1 MHVSFFVHPVKA
13 LHIGVFFI
21 LFALITVA
29 LPDFA
34 VHAQSQ
40 EALEVAQT
48 AGLGNR
54 SLPQIIG
61 GIINVFLGFLGV
73 IFLILVIY
81 SGFLWMTAGGNDD
94 KVNQAKQTLIRGTVG
109 LVIVLGAYAITSFI
123 VNALLGATGGSSS
136 GGATGTVAIERFSG
150 ALGSGPIRDHFPLRN
165 QTDVAR
171 NTNIV
176 VTFKEAIDPADI
188 IAGYSTNGTPTDPT
202 DDVIGTAI
210 NSDNVRIYRTIDGEE
225 GALTAVTVA
234 LTEDFKTFVF
244 NPSEYLGSATE
255 DVSYSVYLSPDIQN
269 LAGQDVFVGSNNSG
283 YLWSFET
290 GTLIDITPPTIQ
302 SVVPMSGATYDRNIA
317 IQVTFSEAVDPTSSS
332 GIREAASGF
341 SNILTSA
348 DAGIIAGT
356 YTISNGYKTVTFL
369 TDDVCGTNSCGETI
383 YCLPGLQSISV
394 DVKAATPGTN
404 PPQVD
409 AFPYT
414 GIVDMAANALDGNDD
429 GVAGDGYVW
438 GFSTTND
445 INLIGPSIESIN
457 PNILAEDV
465 ALDQAITV
473 VFDDVLLSSSVTS
486 DEIYLTNIEV
496 NSGDTHEQWY
506 RFDVE
511 FLAADGSELASGVV
525 PEKTEVAIP
534 HGTFLESVDGLSYRY
549 GVEFTE
555 GVRNAYQNCYVPA
568 NGPNAVGAACGVTQA
583 APYCCNGSASA
594 VACDLF

>member
-1 MHVSFFVHPVKA
+1 MKA
-13 LHIGVFFI
+13 LHIGAIFI
-21 LFALITVA
+21 FLALIAVA
-29 LPDFA
+29 VPDLV

-48 AGLGNR
+48 AGLGTGR

-61 GIINVFLGFLGV
+61 TIINVFLGFLGV

-81 SGFLWMTAGGNDD
+81 SGFLWMTAGGDD
-94 KVNQAKQTLIRGTVG
+94 EKVNRAKQTLIRGAIG
-109 LVIVLGAYAITSFI
+109 LAIVLSAFAITSFI
-123 VNALLGATGGSSS
+123 MNALLGATGINSGS
-136 GGATGTVAIERFSG
+136 GPGGTVAIERFSG
-150 ALGSGPIRDHFPLRN
+150 ALGSGPLRDHYPLRN

-176 VTFKEAIDPADI
+176 VTFKDAINPADVI
-188 IAGYSTNGTPTDPT
+188 LGYDTNGTPTDAS
-202 DDVIGTAI
+202 DDVVATAI
-210 NSDNVRIYRTIDGEE
+210 NAENVRIYRTIDGEE
-225 GALTAVTVA
+225 GAIANVSVA

-244 NPSEYLGSATE
+244 NPAEYLGSATE
-255 DVSYSVYLSPDIQN
+255 DVSYSVFLSPDIQN
-269 LAGQDVFVGSNNSG
+269 LAGQDVFVGGNNSG

-290 GTLIDITPPTIQ
+290 GTFIDVTAPTIK

-317 IQVTFSEAVDPTSSS
+317 IQVTFSEAVDPTAAS

-341 SNILTSA
+341 SNILTSGGS
-348 DAGIIAGT
+348 GILSGT
-356 YTISNGYKTVTFL
+356 YTLSNGYKTVTFL

-383 YCLPGLQSISV
+383 YCLPGSQAISV
-394 DVKAATPGTN
+394 DVKAATPGAT

-409 AFPYT
+409 TFPYN
-414 GIVDMAANALDGNDD
+414 GIADMAANSLDGNDD

-445 INLIGPSIESIN
+445 INLTGPAIESIN

-465 ALDQAITV
+465 PLDQPITA
-473 VFDDVLLSSSVTS
+473 VFNDVLLANSISS
-486 DEIYLTNIEV
+486 DDIFLTNIEV
-496 NSGDTHEQWY
+496 SGGMSHEQWY
-506 RFDVE
+506 RFDVD
-511 FLAADGSELASGVV
+511 FLAADGSELSPGVV
-525 PEKTEVAIP
+525 PQKSEVTIA
-534 HGTFLESVDGLSYRY
+534 HGTFLESVNGLSYRY

-568 NGPNAVGAACGVTQA
+568 NGPTATGAACGVTSA